1 MKKVSLIL
9 WLFVGGAA
17 YGQKQYLVEYDR
29 IKNTEKYYQLVTAK
43 GKSQEVPV
51 DKPNLTKGDMVKF
64 RVVNMNPLVFT
75 FDVKSE
81 KRDPEENKYTSN
93 VLSGFS
99 DVVGRMG
106 GAIGDVSDNLS
117 SLTGWSAPA
126 SPNFRGGA
134 KVSEARKLSLEKLS
148 NFHADLK
155 KSYTMLAQY
164 QKAIQSVYSTEL
176 TKEEILSQLKVASG
190 SFNSSEYNAQL
201 RKLEDEY
208 EDLKKD
214 TIIYENERYEID
226 SAYVTLVEDIETTW
240 ASPNQADELLSIIEG
255 ATFTAEKTMVI
266 GYEESSWGGGEL
278 EDLDDA
284 GYVNYSI
291 NLKNLEEEN
300 RDYEYDNILQNHDI
314 QLSVQ
319 SPSNFSWAT
328 GLIFVSPFK
337 GYNSYAIEEVGYD
350 SLRVISG
357 TPAPSIKFSVGTS
370 LLYNFPSKGMI
381 LPHALFGASVGLS
394 SDWSDKPVNFLLGG
408 GLRIKQFPYV
418 SFSAGVSFCQNTK
431 LKNGFELGKTSLVPF
446 SGDDINNVTEK
457 TFSPGYFFGINI
469 NL

>member
-9 WLFVGGAA
+9 LLLMVGAA

-29 IKNTEKYYQLVTAK
+29 IKNTEKYYQLVNVK
-43 GKSQEVPV
+43 GKSQEVKV
-51 DKPNLTKGDMVKF
+51 DKPNLKKGDMVKF
-64 RVVNMNPLVFT
+64 RVTNMNPMVFT

-81 KRDPEENKYTSN
+81 KKDSEENKYTSN
-93 VLSGFS
+93 VLTGFS

-117 SLTGWSAPA
+117 SLTGWNSPA
-126 SPNFRGGA
+126 TPSFRGGS
-134 KVSEARKLSLEKLS
+134 KVSEVRKLSLEKLS

-155 KSYTMLAQY
+155 KSYSMLAQY
-164 QKAIQSVYSTEL
+164 QKAIEGVYSTEL

-190 SFNSSEYNAQL
+190 TFNSSEYNAQL

-208 EDLKKD
+208 NDLKKD
-214 TIIYENERYEID
+214 TIVYENERYEID
-226 SAYVTLVEDIETTW
+226 SAYVSLIEDIETTL
-240 ASPNQADELLSIIEG
+240 ASPNNANELLSIIESS
-255 ATFTAEKTMVI
+255 TFSAEKTMVI
-266 GYEESSWGGGEL
+266 GYKESSWGPGDL
-278 EDLDDA
+278 EELDDA

-291 NLKNLEEEN
+291 NLKNLAKVD
-300 RDYEYDNILQNHDI
+300 RDYENDNLLQNHDI

-357 TPAPSIKFSVGTS
+357 SPAPSMKFSVGTS
-370 LLYNFPSKGMI
+370 LLYNFPSKGAL

-394 SDWSDKPVNFLLGG
+394 SDYSDKPVNFLLGG
-408 GLRIKQFPYV
+408 GLRIKQFSYV
-418 SFSAGVSFCQNTK
+418 SFSAGLSFCQNTK

-446 SGDDINNVTEK
+446 SGDDLKNVSEK
-457 TFSPGYFFGINI
+457 IFSPGYFFGINI

>member
-1 MKKVSLIL
+1 MRKVSLLL
-9 WLFVGGAA
+9 WLLVGGAA

-29 IKNTEKYYQLVTAK
+29 IKNTEKYYQLVSAK
-43 GKSQEVPV
+43 GKSEEVPV
-51 DKPNLTKGDMVKF
+51 DKPNLKKGDMVKF

-81 KRDPEENKYTSN
+81 KRDPEENKYSSN

-99 DVVGRMG
+99 EVVSRMG
-106 GAIGDVSDNLS
+106 GAIGDVSDNLT
-117 SLTGWSAPA
+117 SLTVWSAPA
-126 SPNFRGGA
+126 TPSFRGGA

-148 NFHADLK
+148 NFHTDLK

-176 TKEEILSQLKVASG
+176 TKDEILSQLKIASG
-190 SFNSSEYNAQL
+190 TFNTSEYNTQL
-201 RKLEDEY
+201 RKLEDQY

-226 SAYVTLVEDIETTW
+226 SAYITLIKDIETTW

-266 GYEESSWGGGEL
+266 GYEESWRGGEL
-278 EDLDDA
+278 VDLGDA
-284 GYVNYSI
+284 GYINYTI
-291 NLKNLEEEN
+291 DLKNLEKEDRDHEN
-300 RDYEYDNILQNHDI
+300 DNLLQNHDI

-319 SPSNFSWAT
+319 SASNFSWAT

-337 GYNSYAIEEVGYD
+337 GYNSFAIEKVGYD
-350 SLRVISG
+350 SLRVNAGSQV
-357 TPAPSIKFSVGTS
+357 PSMKFSVGTS

-381 LPHALFGASVGLS
+381 LPHALFGVSVGLS
-394 SDWSDKPVNFLLGG
+394 SDWSKPINFLLGG
-408 GLRIKQFPYV
+408 GLKIKQFPYL
-418 SFSAGVSFCQNTK
+418 SLSAGVSFCQNTK
-431 LKNGFELGKTSLVPF
+431 LKNGFELGKTSLAPF
-446 SGDDINNVTEK
+446 SGNGIDDVTEK

>member
-266 GYEESSWGGGEL
+266 GYEETWNGGDL

-394 SDWSDKPVNFLLGG
+394 SDWSDKPINFLLGG

>member
-9 WLFVGGAA
+9 WLFSVGAA

-29 IKNTEKYYQLVTAK
+29 IKNTEKYYQLVNAK
-43 GKSQEVPV
+43 GKSNEVPV
-51 DKPNLTKGDMVKF
+51 DKPNLKKGDMVKF

-106 GAIGDVSDNLS
+106 GAIGDVSRNLS
-117 SLTGWSAPA
+117 NLTGWIATPS
-126 SPNFRGGA
+126 FTRGGA

-148 NFHADLK
+148 NFHTGLK

-176 TKEEILSQLKVASG
+176 TKEEIVSQLKMASG
-190 SFNSSEYNAQL
+190 TFNSAEYNAQL

-208 EDLKKD
+208 KDLKKD

-226 SAYVTLVEDIETTW
+226 SAYNTLIEDIETTW
-240 ASPNQADELLSIIEG
+240 ASPNKADELLSIIEG

-284 GYVNYSI
+284 GYMNYTI
-291 NLKNLEEEN
+291 HLKNLEKED
-300 RDYEYDNILQNHDI
+300 RDYKDDNILQNHDI

-337 GYNSYAIEEVGYD
+337 GYNNYAVEEVGND

-357 TPAPSIKFSVGTS
+357 TPAPSMKFSVGTS
-370 LLYNFPSKGMI
+370 LLYNFPSKGVV

-394 SDWSDKPVNFLLGG
+394 ADSWDKPVNFLLGG

-431 LKNGFELGKTSLVPF
+431 LKNGFELGKTSLEPF
-446 SGDDINNVTEK
+446 SGDAVNDVTEK

>member
-266 GYEESSWGGGEL
+266 GYEETWNGGQL

-394 SDWSDKPVNFLLGG
+394 SDWSDKPINFLLGG

>member
-1 MKKVSLIL
+1 MC
-9 WLFVGGAA
+9 
-17 YGQKQYLVEYDR
+17 
-29 IKNTEKYYQLVTAK
+29 VTPPPPPPATR
-43 GKSQEVPV
+43 GRQ
-51 DKPNLTKGDMVKF
+51 
-64 RVVNMNPLVFT
+64 R
-75 FDVKSE
+75 
-81 KRDPEENKYTSN
+81 TS
-93 VLSGFS
+93 
-99 DVVGRMG
+99 
-106 GAIGDVSDNLS
+106 S
-117 SLTGWSAPA
+117 S
-126 SPNFRGGA
+126 
-134 KVSEARKLSLEKLS
+134 
-148 NFHADLK
+148 
-155 KSYTMLAQY
+155 SYPRPH
-164 QKAIQSVYSTEL
+164 
-176 TKEEILSQLKVASG
+176 
-190 SFNSSEYNAQL
+190 YNAQL

-266 GYEESSWGGGEL
+266 GYEETWNGGQL

-328 GLIFVSPFK
+328 GLMFVSPFK

-394 SDWSDKPVNFLLGG
+394 SDWSDKPINFLLGG

>member
-176 TKEEILSQLKVASG
+176 TKEEIVSQLKVASG

-266 GYEESSWGGGEL
+266 GYEETWNGGEL

-394 SDWSDKPVNFLLGG
+394 SDWSDKPINFLLGG